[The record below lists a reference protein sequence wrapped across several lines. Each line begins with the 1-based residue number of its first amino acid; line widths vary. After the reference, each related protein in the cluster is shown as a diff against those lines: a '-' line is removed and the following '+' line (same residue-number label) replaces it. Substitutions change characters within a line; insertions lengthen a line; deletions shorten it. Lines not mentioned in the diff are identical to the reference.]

1 LFVGQD
7 GILPHRYNG
16 VVTNRMSVRST
27 VLFRRSWRGALFALA
42 LCLFVGN
49 TWRQSAASQT
59 RPLPDGPGKAET
71 QKLCSNCHE
80 LDKSVSLKQDR
91 AGWQRTVEKMLASG
105 MKASDAE
112 VNTVLDYLTR
122 NYPADDVP
130 RLKVNSADAIE
141 FESILAIKRSQAAAI
156 IVYRTKNGPFKS
168 IADLKKV
175 PGLEAAKLDA
185 KKDRLI
191 FE

>member
-1 LFVGQD
+1 MVF
-7 GILPHRYNG
+7 
-16 VVTNRMSVRST
+16 RSGSSI
-27 VLFRRSWRGALFALA
+27 RRSWRGVFSVLA
-42 LCLFVGN
+42 LGLFIGN
-49 TWRQSAASQT
+49 ALHQSAASQT
-59 RPLPDGPGKAET
+59 RPLPDGAGKAET

-91 AGWQRTVEKMLASG
+91 AGWQRTIEKMIASG
-105 MKASDAE
+105 MKASDTEISA
-112 VNTVLDYLTR
+112 VLDYLTR
-122 NYPADDVP
+122 NFPADEVP

-141 FESILAIKRSQAAAI
+141 FESILSLKRSQAAAI
-156 IVYRTKNGPFKS
+156 ISYREKNGPFKS

-175 PGLEAAKLDA
+175 PGIEAAKLDA

>member
-1 LFVGQD
+1 
-7 GILPHRYNG
+7 
-16 VVTNRMSVRST
+16 M
-27 VLFRRSWRGALFALA
+27 
-42 LCLFVGN
+42 
-49 TWRQSAASQT
+49 
-59 RPLPDGPGKAET
+59 PDGPGKTET

-80 LDKSVSLKQDR
+80 LDKSLSLKQDR

-105 MKASDAE
+105 LKASDADIT
-112 VNTVLDYLTR
+112 TVLDYLTR

-141 FESILAIKRSQAAAI
+141 FESILSIKRSQAAAI
-156 IVYRTKNGPFKS
+156 IAYRTKNGPFKS
-168 IADLKKV
+168 ISDLKKV
-175 PGLEAAKLDA
+175 PGIEAAKLDA

>member
-1 LFVGQD
+1 MKLFVHK
-7 GILPHRYNG
+7 IINRTWHLALG
-16 VVTNRMSVRST
+16 VVAV
-27 VLFRRSWRGALFALA
+27 ALFALNQGLSSSA
-42 LCLFVGN
+42 L
-49 TWRQSAASQT
+49 QT

-91 AGWQRTVEKMLASG
+91 AGWQRTVEKMVASG

-156 IVYRTKNGPFKS
+156 IAYRTKNGPFKS

>member
-1 LFVGQD
+1 
-7 GILPHRYNG
+7 
-16 VVTNRMSVRST
+16 M
-27 VLFRRSWRGALFALA
+27 FALA

-49 TWRQSAASQT
+49 TLRQSAASQT
-59 RPLPDGPGKAET
+59 RPMPDGPGKTET

-80 LDKSVSLKQDR
+80 LDKSLSLKQDR

-105 MKASDAE
+105 LKASDADIT
-112 VNTVLDYLTR
+112 TVLDYLTR

-141 FESILAIKRSQAAAI
+141 FESILSIKRSQAAAI
-156 IVYRTKNGPFKS
+156 IAYRTKNGPFKS
-168 IADLKKV
+168 ISDLKKV
-175 PGLEAAKLDA
+175 PGIEAAKLDA

>member
-1 LFVGQD
+1 MKLLTPKT
-7 GILPHRYNG
+7 I
-16 VVTNRMSVRST
+16 NRTWRIALSAVAV
-27 VLFRRSWRGALFALA
+27 VLFAINHGLS
-42 LCLFVGN
+42 
-49 TWRQSAASQT
+49 SSASQT

-112 VNTVLDYLTR
+112 VATVLDYLTR

-141 FESILAIKRSQAAAI
+141 FESILSIKRSQAAAI
-156 IVYRTKNGPFKS
+156 IAYRTKNGPFKS
-168 IADLKKV
+168 ITDLKKV
-175 PGLEAAKLDA
+175 PGIEAAKLDA

>member
-1 LFVGQD
+1 MKIAVPEQAKLILRSTLLASAVLLFVSGNW
-7 GILPHRYNG
+7 LP
-16 VVTNRMSVRST
+16 SS
-27 VLFRRSWRGALFALA
+27 
-42 LCLFVGN
+42 
-49 TWRQSAASQT
+49 ASQT
-59 RPLPDGPGKAET
+59 RPMPDGPGKAET

-80 LDKSVSLKQDR
+80 LDKSLSLKQDR

-105 MKASDAE
+105 LKASDADI
-112 VNTVLDYLTR
+112 NTVLDYLTR

-156 IVYRTKNGPFKS
+156 IAFRTKNGPFKS

-175 PGLEAAKLDA
+175 PGIEAAKLDA

>member
-1 LFVGQD
+1 
-7 GILPHRYNG
+7 
-16 VVTNRMSVRST
+16 MK
-27 VLFRRSWRGALFALA
+27 LFRRKTTNRTWHLALSAVVVALFAINHGLSS
-42 LCLFVGN
+42 
-49 TWRQSAASQT
+49 SATQT

-112 VNTVLDYLTR
+112 VATVLDYLTR

-141 FESILAIKRSQAAAI
+141 FESILSIKRSQAAAI
-156 IVYRTKNGPFKS
+156 IAYRTKNGPFKS

-175 PGLEAAKLDA
+175 PGIEAAKLDA
-185 KKDRLI
+185 KQDRLI

>member
-1 LFVGQD
+1 MD
-7 GILPHRYNG
+7 TALP
-16 VVTNRMSVRST
+16 TKPNRIP
-27 VLFRRSWRGALFALA
+27 RRALLALA
-42 LCLFVGN
+42 LTLLAVTN
-49 TWRQSAASQT
+49 WLPSSASQT
-59 RPLPDGPGKAET
+59 RPMPDGPGKAET

-80 LDKSVSLKQDR
+80 LDKSLSLKQDR

-105 MKASDAE
+105 LKASDADI
-112 VNTVLDYLTR
+112 NTVLDYLTR

-156 IVYRTKNGPFKS
+156 IAYRTKNGPFKS

-175 PGLEAAKLDA
+175 PGIEAAKLDA

>member
-1 LFVGQD
+1 
-7 GILPHRYNG
+7 
-16 VVTNRMSVRST
+16 M
-27 VLFRRSWRGALFALA
+27 
-42 LCLFVGN
+42 
-49 TWRQSAASQT
+49 
-59 RPLPDGPGKAET
+59 PDGPGKAET

-80 LDKSVSLKQDR
+80 LDKSLSLKQDR
-91 AGWQRTVEKMLASG
+91 AGWQRTIEKMLASG
-105 MKASDAE
+105 LKASETDIT
-112 VNTVLDYLTR
+112 TVLDYLSR

-141 FESILAIKRSQAAAI
+141 FESILALKRSQAAAI
-156 IVYRTKNGPFKS
+156 IAYREKNGPFKS

-175 PGLEAAKLDA
+175 HGIEAAKLDA

>member
-1 LFVGQD
+1 
-7 GILPHRYNG
+7 
-16 VVTNRMSVRST
+16 MSLGALLAV
-27 VLFRRSWRGALFALA
+27 ALFASLNW
-42 LCLFVGN
+42 LP
-49 TWRQSAASQT
+49 TSASQT

-71 QKLCSNCHE
+71 QKLCSTCHE

-112 VNTVLDYLTR
+112 VATVLDYLTR

-141 FESILAIKRSQAAAI
+141 FESILSLKRSQANALI
-156 IVYRTKNGPFKS
+156 KYREQHGKFKS
-168 IADLKKV
+168 IEDLKKV
-175 PGLEAAKLDA
+175 PGLDPAKLEA